1 MCRGVVLNEQVPVL
15 VCVWRELRFS
25 SVDRPLSNQQQTDA
39 VVNRLQ
45 KTKNKKNNLNLHQNR
60 LSVMSAL
67 CTDSYERTSI

>member
-45 KTKNKKNNLNLHQNR
+45 KTKNKK
-60 LSVMSAL
+60 
-67 CTDSYERTSI
+67 TTT

>member
-15 VCVWRELRFS
+15 VCMCVWRELRFS

-45 KTKNKKNNLNLHQNR
+45 KTNKKKQLK
-60 LSVMSAL
+60 SPP
-67 CTDSYERTSI
+67 E